1 MFRHCTLPYLTL
13 LTDLQCIRIIYR
25 TLSLS
30 LNTYLELIKS
40 RVIPSVMH
48 PIPNILSIFL
58 LLPLSSALVHPHQI
72 HKESQDQGEDAG
84 FAGLQKL
91 LDQVD
96 PPSLHAALHDLSPK
110 KFKHGMFQDDRT
122 AVEAIHKD
130 EPSLATSV
138 VYVAKHNV
146 MEDIKKDLV
155 KRAVDVSNGNATTTT
170 PATVV
175 PGVSSTP
182 VVTPVPQGGDTTSS
196 TTSSPSGD
204 TSTPAAGASESTP
217 PTTTSTSISSNG
229 GVAAGSGSGTGSS
242 PTTSAAAAAGG
253 STSTTGTSSPSL
265 THGEVLT
272 STNSVGLVVVSTVGG
287 GARTITPSGG
297 GASTTGAQ
305 AKSSSTSTVVHTS
318 TLPNGSQSVVT
329 AVTVVGVGGAEAE
342 TPTGAAGVSPT
353 GTSSGSPGLQT
364 GEAPMTRGWCKE
376 MALVVG
382 GAVGFA
388 MLM

>member
-1 MFRHCTLPYLTL
+1 
-13 LTDLQCIRIIYR
+13 
-25 TLSLS
+25 
-30 LNTYLELIKS
+30 
-40 RVIPSVMH
+40 MH
-48 PIPNILSIFL
+48 PIPKILSIFL
-58 LLPLSSALVHPHQI
+58 LLTLSSALVHPHQI
-72 HKESQDQGEDAG
+72 HKEPQDQGEDAG
-84 FAGLQKL
+84 FEGLQKL

-155 KRAVDVSNGNATTTT
+155 KRAVDISNGNTTTTT
-170 PATVV
+170 PAPVV
-175 PGVSSTP
+175 PGASSTP
-182 VVTPVPQGGDTTSS
+182 VVTPVPQGGGDTTSS

-217 PTTTSTSISSNG
+217 PTTTSTSASSNG
-229 GVAAGSGSGTGSS
+229 GIAAGSGSS
-242 PTTSAAAAAGG
+242 PATSGAATAGG
-253 STSTTGTSSPSL
+253 STPTTGTSSPSL
-265 THGEVLT
+265 TRGEVVT
-272 STNSVGLVVVSTVGG
+272 TTNSVGLVVVSTIGG
-287 GARTITPSGG
+287 GVRTLSPSGG
-297 GASTTGAQ
+297 GASTTGSKAS
-305 AKSSSTSTVVHTS
+305 SSSTSTVVHTS

-329 AVTVVGVGGAEAE
+329 AVTVVGIGGAEAN
-342 TPTGAAGVSPT
+342 TPTGAAGVTGT

>member
-1 MFRHCTLPYLTL
+1 
-13 LTDLQCIRIIYR
+13 
-25 TLSLS
+25 
-30 LNTYLELIKS
+30 
-40 RVIPSVMH
+40 MH

-58 LLPLSSALVHPHQI
+58 FLTLSSALVHPHQV
-72 HKESQDQGEDAG
+72 HKEPQDHGEDEG

-155 KRAVDVSNGNATTTT
+155 KRAVDISNGTTTTTT
-170 PATVV
+170 PAPVV

-196 TTSSPSGD
+196 TTSS
-204 TSTPAAGASESTP
+204 TPAAGASQSTP
-217 PTTTSTSISSNG
+217 PTTPSTSTSSNG
-229 GVAAGSGSGTGSS
+229 GIAAGSGSS
-242 PTTSAAAAAGG
+242 PTTSGAAAAGG
-253 STSTTGTSSPSL
+253 STSTTGSSSPSL
-265 THGEVLT
+265 TSGEVVT
-272 STNSVGLVVVSTVGG
+272 TTNGVGLVVVSTIGG
-287 GARTITPSGG
+287 GVRTLSPSGG
-297 GASTTGAQ
+297 GSSTTGAQ

-329 AVTVVGVGGAEAE
+329 AVTVVGVGGAKAD
-342 TPTGAAGVSPT
+342 TPTGAAGVTAT

>member
-1 MFRHCTLPYLTL
+1 
-13 LTDLQCIRIIYR
+13 
-25 TLSLS
+25 
-30 LNTYLELIKS
+30 
-40 RVIPSVMH
+40 MH
-48 PIPNILSIFL
+48 PIPNILSISL
-58 LLPLSSALVHPHQI
+58 LLTLSSALVHPHQI

-146 MEDIKKDLV
+146 VEDIKKDLV
-155 KRAVDVSNGNATTTT
+155 KRAVDVSNGTTT
-170 PATVV
+170 PAPVV

-196 TTSSPSGD
+196 TTSSSSGG

-217 PTTTSTSISSNG
+217 PSTTSISTSSNG
-229 GVAAGSGSGTGSS
+229 GVAASSGSS
-242 PTTSAAAAAGG
+242 PSTSTAAAAGG

-265 THGEVLT
+265 TRGEVLT
-272 STNSVGLVVVSTVGG
+272 TTNSVGLVIVSTVGG
-287 GARTITPSGG
+287 GARTISPSGG
-297 GASTTGAQ
+297 SAGTTGGTAR
-305 AKSSSTSTVVHTS
+305 SSSTSTVVHTS

-329 AVTVVGVGGAEAE
+329 AVTVVGVGAAEAN
-342 TPTGAAGVSPT
+342 TPTGAAGVTGT

>member
-1 MFRHCTLPYLTL
+1 
-13 LTDLQCIRIIYR
+13 
-25 TLSLS
+25 
-30 LNTYLELIKS
+30 
-40 RVIPSVMH
+40 MH
-48 PIPNILSIFL
+48 PIPNILSISL
-58 LLPLSSALVHPHQI
+58 LLTLSSALVHPHQI
-72 HKESQDQGEDAG
+72 HKEPQDQAEDAG

-155 KRAVDVSNGNATTTT
+155 KRAVDISNGTTTSTT
-170 PATVV
+170 PAPVV

-217 PTTTSTSISSNG
+217 ASTSSNG
-229 GVAAGSGSGTGSS
+229 GVAAGSGSGAGSS

-265 THGEVLT
+265 TRGEVIT

-297 GASTTGAQ
+297 GASTTGAN

-318 TLPNGSQSVVT
+318 VLPNGSQSVVT

-342 TPTGAAGVSPT
+342 TPTGAAGVTAT